1 MVDAPIVLGLVAVA
15 LLLAAIVVLKGGAK
29 EEPAPTA
36 APAAAAAPAAPPAPN
51 GRLQVFFGSQ
61 TGTAEGFAKTIA
73 DEARRRGFAPT
84 VVDLED
90 FEADEFE
97 DADWR
102 APTMVF
108 AMATYG
114 EGEPT
119 DNSHVF
125 FKWAKA
131 AAKDG
136 GGLLAGAKFA
146 VFGLGNTQYQHFNAM
161 GKLTDEL
168 LAALGGERCADLGLG
183 DDDVD
188 LEADFDAWRE
198 RLWSALCGSG
208 GAADDGGAVALDFD
222 VVFGGAKTAAP
233 LGASTKFY
241 ADRAEAAVLATRELR
256 SAADGG
262 STLHVELDA
271 ADLPYETADNLA
283 ILPAN
288 APADVAAVAGAL
300 GLDLDASF
308 ALAPRDAAAKAP
320 FPTPCGVREALTS
333 YCDLTAAPKRAN
345 LAALVAAAG
354 GDAPGVAKDNWAA
367 WAEAVP
373 GPPTLA
379 AALVALGPS
388 IPADAPRE
396 AVLAALVLKA
406 CPRLQPRYYTISSST
421 VADPGR
427 VHVTCA
433 VATLPPDGAKAGV
446 CSATLAGAAVGATI
460 RAFVRPSSFRAP
472 PPGTPAPVVLIGPG
486 TGVAP
491 MRAILRERAAA
502 LAAGDETAA
511 WGPARVSRATL
522 YFGCKRP
529 DLDHLYSEE
538 MEAWRA
544 GGALDALHV
553 AYSRAQ
559 KHKVYVQDLL
569 RRDADAAA
577 LAADVLDGKGHVYV
591 CGGTAMGA
599 AVAEALADVLAPKL
613 GSRSDAKAYV
623 DDMQKTGRYVQELW
637 A

>member
-1 MVDAPIVLGLVAVA
+1 
-15 LLLAAIVVLKGGAK
+15 
-29 EEPAPTA
+29 
-36 APAAAAAPAAPPAPN
+36 
-51 GRLQVFFGSQ
+51 
-61 TGTAEGFAKTIA
+61 
-73 DEARRRGFAPT
+73 
-84 VVDLED
+84 
-90 FEADEFE
+90 
-97 DADWR
+97 
-102 APTMVF
+102 MVF

-131 AAKDG
+131 AAKDD

-183 DDDVD
+183 DDDAD

-222 VVFGGAKTAAP
+222 VVFGGATTAAP

-241 ADRAEAAVLATRELR
+241 ADNAEAAVLATRELR
-256 SAADGG
+256 APADGG
-262 STLHVELDA
+262 STLHLELDA

-300 GLDLDASF
+300 GLDLNASF
-308 ALAPRDAAAKAP
+308 ALAAAAAKAP

-354 GDAPGVAKDNWAA
+354 GDAPGLAKDAWAA
-367 WAEAVP
+367 WAAAVP

-406 CPRLQPRYYTISSST
+406 CPRLQPRYYTISSSA

-472 PPGTPAPVVLIGPG
+472 PAGKPAPVVLIGPG

-511 WGPARVSRATL
+511 WGSAR
-522 YFGCKRP
+522 
-529 DLDHLYSEE
+529 
-538 MEAWRA
+538 
-544 GGALDALHV
+544 
-553 AYSRAQ
+553 

-569 RRDADAAA
+569 RRDAGARASPRRQ
-577 LAADVLDGKGHVYV
+577 GPVYV

-613 GSRSDAKAYV
+613 GSRSDAKADV
-623 DDMQKTGRYVQELW
+623 DDMQKTGRYVQGAGPEPGAQAPAQRRARL
-637 A
+637 